1 MREKRLLHN
10 LFDIASLKIDNR
22 ISKILFDAVEALVKC
37 KQLSIFGLGR
47 ALGRQ
52 SKVKHNIKCIDRLF
66 GNKTLHKK
74 VTVYYKKMTRILLSG
89 KKRPII
95 LIDWSGLSKCG
106 EFHMLRA
113 STPVGGRA
121 LTLLDVTYPLRQYT
135 KHSTHK
141 EFLRMLKEL
150 LPEDCELIIVTDAGY
165 RGPWFTLVRSLG
177 WHFVGRVRNST
188 QYKKN
193 NSNQWEPIK
202 ILYET
207 ATRTAKY
214 LGETLL
220 AKSKPVSC
228 HFYTVKKTKKNRV
241 KKNLVGKKVRCSSSR
256 KHAKRE
262 SEPWLIVTSL
272 PPEEITASQLMK
284 MYSKRMQIEEA
295 FRDIKNTRNGFCL
308 RNCRS
313 YNKERLDVALL
324 IGAIGMFLLW
334 LIGIATK
341 NKKVHYSFQANTI
354 KTRNVLSTFTIGTQ
368 ALLIKLTFYKAEFL
382 QALRDIQ
389 GCVVALDAGCGII

>member
-1 MREKRLLHN
+1 MREKTLLHN

-22 ISKILFDAVEALVKC
+22 ISKTLLDAVDALLKDR
-37 KQLSIFGLGR
+37 QLSIFGLGR
-47 ALGRQ
+47 ALGRA

-74 VTVYYKKMTRILLSG
+74 ITVYYKKMTRILLSG
-89 KKRPII
+89 KKRPVI

-106 EFHMLRA
+106 AFHILRA

-121 LTLLDVTYPLRQYT
+121 LTLLDVAYPLSQYT

-141 EFLRMLKEL
+141 EFLYMLKEL
-150 LPEDCELIIVTDAGY
+150 LPENCKPIIVTDAGY

-177 WHFVGRVRNST
+177 WHFIGRVRNST
-188 QYKKN
+188 QYKN
-193 NSNQWEPIK
+193 NDSNQWEPIK

-214 LGETLL
+214 LGKTLL

-228 HFYTVKKTKKNRV
+228 YFYTIKKTKKNRV
-241 KKNLVGKKVRCSSSR
+241 KKNLVGKKVRCSSSL

-313 YNKERLDVALL
+313 YSKERLDVALL

-341 NKKVHYSFQANTI
+341 NKKVHHSFQANTI
-354 KTRNVLSTFTIGTQ
+354 KTRNVLSNFTIGIQ
-368 ALLIKLTFYKAEFL
+368 ALMTKLTFYKTEFL